1 MLIAAAKAVVS
12 LIPEADALV
21 RVVRNGRTPE
31 VEEAGA
37 YEALVRVKEW
47 VFGQKAVPPW
57 LVFALDLL
65 GCEVDGTYRDIERSL
80 APRPHRQQKR
90 YRS

>member
-1 MLIAAAKAVVS
+1 MVS

-21 RVVRNGRTPE
+21 RAVRNGRTPE

-47 VFGQKAVPPW
+47 VFGRKAVPRW
-57 LVFALDLL
+57 LMFALDLL
-65 GCEVDGTYRDIERSL
+65 GCEVDGTYREIRRGASL
-80 APRPHRQQKR
+80 RANRKQTR
-90 YRS
+90 YKS